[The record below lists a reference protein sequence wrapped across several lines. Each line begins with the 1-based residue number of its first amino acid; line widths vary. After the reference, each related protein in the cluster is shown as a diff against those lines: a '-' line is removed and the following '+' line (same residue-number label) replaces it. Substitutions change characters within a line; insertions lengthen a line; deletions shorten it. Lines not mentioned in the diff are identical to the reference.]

1 MAVKDFFSESQQHAI
16 GESIARAELNT
27 SGEIRVHL
35 EEKCKTEPVQ
45 RAVKVFE
52 QLAMHKTEH
61 RNGVLFYLAVKD
73 KKFAVIG
80 DQGINGLVDEHFWDD
95 VKTEMLRQI
104 QLGLFTEG
112 LSNGIEMAGEKLKI
126 HFPYQSDDTNELS
139 NDISFGE

>member
-1 MAVKDFFSESQQHAI
+1 MAVKDFFNETQQEAI
-16 GESIARAELNT
+16 GVSIANAELNT

-45 RAVKVFE
+45 RAIQVFE

-80 DQGINGLVDEHFWDD
+80 DLGINDIVGENFWDD
-95 VKTEMLRQI
+95 VKSEMLKKFQ
-104 QLGLFTEG
+104 QGLFTEG
-112 LSNGIEMAGEKLKI
+112 LSNGIEMAGQKLKT
-126 HFPYQSDDTNELS
+126 HFPYQSDDVNELS

>member
-1 MAVKDFFSESQQHAI
+1 MAVKDFFSPEQQQSIQHAI
-16 GESIARAELNT
+16 EKAELNT

-35 EEKCKTEPVQ
+35 EEKCKIDPII
-45 RAVKVFE
+45 RAISVFE
-52 QLAMHKTEH
+52 KLNMHKTEH

-80 DQGINGLVDEHFWDD
+80 DQGINELVETNFWDD
-95 VKTEMLRQI
+95 VKLEMLNN
-104 QLGLFTEG
+104 FKTSNFAEG
-112 LSNGIEMAGEKLKI
+112 LTKGIEMAGEKLKV